1 MLNTTETETRQA
13 NFEAVSDAKRH
24 LQQHGTS
31 LCELLDAIDDPSGT
45 DPLCDLHMAFEKPF
59 PDAAD
64 VGVAL
69 RRIERFLACQT
80 PSSLD
85 RLGRER
91 NFYAA
96 DAARWHGARVSELA
110 ARFLHIG

>member
-1 MLNTTETETRQA
+1 MLNTTETGTRQA
-13 NFEAVSDAKRH
+13 IFDAVSDAQRH
-24 LQQHGTS
+24 LHLHGGS

-45 DPLCDLHMAFEKPF
+45 DPLCDLHIAFEKPF
-59 PDAAD
+59 PDAVD

-69 RRIERFLACQT
+69 RQIERFLACQT

-85 RLGRER
+85 RLGREW

-110 ARFLHIG
+110 ARFPNPD